1 MRYGSEV
8 IEPSL
13 RICLVF
19 LSLLEQPRACI
30 QPQDSPFGKHTE
42 HILELQTIPMFME
55 HVVKL
60 HPQLESF
67 FMNHWT
73 QRVGQL
79 SKIRNRKPRPPYKLG
94 TQPPRDSLN
103 SLVFEALGS
112 TENPT
117 NFVLC
122 SKEINTFKEHL
133 WANKNLMGLNV

>member
-1 MRYGSEV
+1 
-8 IEPSL
+8 
-13 RICLVF
+13 
-19 LSLLEQPRACI
+19 
-30 QPQDSPFGKHTE
+30 
-42 HILELQTIPMFME
+42 
-55 HVVKL
+55 
-60 HPQLESF
+60 
-67 FMNHWT
+67 MNHWT